1 MMPLLSRGER
11 SVREKVHARDPR
23 LEAGDSSRAVL
34 LRLLDRLHD
43 EADFL
48 ILTKGQVARW
58 LQNAGRMNG
67 INLQDHVSS
76 PHQDRSGRI

>member
-11 SVREKVHARDPR
+11 SVREEVHARNPR

-43 EADFL
+43 EAHPL
-48 ILTKGQVARW
+48 ILAKR
-58 LQNAGRMNG
+58 
-67 INLQDHVSS
+67 
-76 PHQDRSGRI
+76 